1 MKPSSNLY
9 STRSHFLGSAGIP
22 GQAGY
27 PGGKG
32 YAGQVGFPGRAGRRF
47 IVQVSE
53 FTIRSHPSSQ
63 VSQAAW
69 ALAVV
74 WETMDFLAR
83 EYLYRSMT
91 GLSPSVFL

>member
-1 MKPSSNLY
+1 MPAKSV
-9 STRSHFLGSAGIP
+9 FLAV
-22 GQAGY
+22 
-27 PGGKG
+27 
-32 YAGQVGFPGRAGRRF
+32 QVGDAFSKCPRF
-47 IVQVSE
+47 I
-53 FTIRSHPSSQ
+53 IRSRPSSQ